1 MPLLAW
7 MCWSV
12 ALGLLAAAL
21 GARELRSSPRGVTQ
35 LRGFVALATHEAAVA
50 VPVAFWVLARHTDW
64 ALSYVADGARVPS
77 AALLVAAL
85 ACGALGLAGFALGAW
100 WIRAHQPRRP
110 GALAIGLAAAGL
122 VGCVVLH
129 HRVGLVG
136 STVQYRG
143 GFGLAPLAGS
153 RVLGTVVVAG
163 LGYLAAYVH
172 LAWTLRTRL

>member
-7 MCWSV
+7 MGWCV
-12 ALGLLAAAL
+12 ALGLLAAVL

-35 LRGFVALATHEAAVA
+35 LRSFVALATHEAAVA
-50 VPVAFWVLARHTDW
+50 VPVTFWVLARHTDW

-77 AALLVAAL
+77 AALLLAAL
-85 ACGALGLAGFALGAW
+85 ACGGLALGGFAVGAW

-110 GALAIGLAAAGL
+110 GAVALGLLAAGL
-122 VGCVVLH
+122 LGCVLLH

-153 RVLGTVVVAG
+153 RVLGTVAVAG

-172 LAWTLRTRL
+172 LGWTLRSRL